1 LPLDDIDLSATIGA
15 TFGPVS
21 SQNRTKYKPKIS
33 LLFQKTAALVQKVCD
48 RRSNKSSSLLNNG
61 ALSIRVPSNVND
73 NEPPFP
79 AAIQAATALRLCQL
93 FILYIHANFLP
104 RDAGVILGRGA
115 TTGAPSN
122 TSGGSA
128 AVTTATVSHVSSEP
142 AIEGLVDV
150 ILDLVADANVNSTYY
165 EV

>member
-48 RRSNKSSSLLNNG
+48 RRSNKSSSHNN
-61 ALSIRVPSNVND
+61 ALSIRVPSSVND

-115 TTGAPSN
+115 TTFAPPT